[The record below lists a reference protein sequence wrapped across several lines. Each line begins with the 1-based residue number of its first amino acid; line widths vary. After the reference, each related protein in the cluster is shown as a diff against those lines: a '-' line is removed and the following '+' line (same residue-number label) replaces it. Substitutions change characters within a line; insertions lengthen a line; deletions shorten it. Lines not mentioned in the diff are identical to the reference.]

1 MADFKDKCTI
11 IGPTVAIRGKVKAD
25 EDLVIRGRI
34 DASISSTKLVHVDKD
49 GVVKANVEAESVLVS
64 GVVVGDITATARVEL
79 MGTARVVGD
88 IASPLMVINDGARLR
103 GKIDMPAVD
112 KAMEE
117 RYVEPPKMA
126 AQPKP
131 AAVAAAPAPAP
142 AALSAKPIEP
152 AAKGKEPIR
161 PLDSAIPKPITAEVG
176 TDKVGAPRVMGG
188 ARPPEPARK
197 PGTVQPVV
205 ASGMVDTARKPLPGV
220 DPKAADAKD
229 KDRDLDIDAIVDS
242 FGIEPEVEEIEM
254 GGDDQELLS
263 IYDVDGQS
271 AEPTQVGGNPI
282 SAKKN

>member
-49 GVVKANVEAESVLVS
+49 GVVKANVEAESVLIS

-117 RYVEPPKMA
+117 RYVEQPKVA
-126 AQPKP
+126 VQPKP
-131 AAVAAAPAPAP
+131 AAVAAAP
-142 AALSAKPIEP
+142 ALSAKPIEP
-152 AAKGKEPIR
+152 AAKGKEPMK
-161 PLDSAIPKPITAEVG
+161 PPDTAIPRAITSEVG
-176 TDKVGAPRVMGG
+176 TDKVGAPRVLGG
-188 ARPPEPARK
+188 GKPEPARK
-197 PGTVQPVV
+197 PGNVQPVV
-205 ASGMVDTARKPLPGV
+205 ASGMTDSGRKPLPGL
-220 DPKAADAKD
+220 DAKAADKD
-229 KDRDLDIDAIVDS
+229 KDQRDLDIDAIVDS

-254 GGDDQELLS
+254 GGDDEMLS

-271 AEPTQVGGNPI
+271 QEPTQVGGSPI

>member
-11 IGPTVAIRGKVKAD
+11 IGPTVAIRGKVKAG

-49 GVVKANVEAESVLVS
+49 GVVKANVEADSVLVS
-64 GVVVGDITATARVEL
+64 GVVVGDITATTRVEL

-117 RYVEPPKMA
+117 RFVEQPKA
-126 AQPKP
+126 VVQPKP
-131 AAVAAAPAPAP
+131 AQVAAPPPALA
-142 AALSAKPIEP
+142 AKPIEP
-152 AAKGKEPIR
+152 TRKDPTKPA
-161 PLDSAIPKPITAEVG
+161 DSAIPKPITGERG
-176 TDKVGAPRVMGG
+176 TEPTAAKVTSVK
-188 ARPPEPARK
+188 PPDGARK
-197 PGTVQPVV
+197 PGNVQPVV
-205 ASGMVDTARKPLPGV
+205 ASGMTDGARKPLPGV
-220 DPKAADAKD
+220 DPKAAD

-254 GGDDQELLS
+254 GGDDDMLS
-263 IYDVDGQS
+263 IYDVDGQ
-271 AEPTQVGGNPI
+271 AQEPTQVGGSPI
-282 SAKKN
+282 VAKKN

>member
-11 IGPTVAIRGKVKAD
+11 IGPTVAIRGKVKAG

-49 GVVKANVEAESVLVS
+49 GVVKANVEADSVLVS
-64 GVVVGDITATARVEL
+64 GVVVGDITATTRVEL

-117 RYVEPPKMA
+117 RYVEQPKPVV
-126 AQPKP
+126 QPKP
-131 AAVAAAPAPAP
+131 AQVAAPPPGLA
-142 AALSAKPIEP
+142 AKPIEP
-152 AAKGKEPIR
+152 ARKPA
-161 PLDSAIPKPITAEVG
+161 DSAIPKPITSERG
-176 TDKVGAPRVMGG
+176 TEPTAAKVTTVKTPDTG
-188 ARPPEPARK
+188 RK
-197 PGTVQPVV
+197 PGNVQPVV
-205 ASGMVDTARKPLPGV
+205 ASGMTDGARKPLPGV
-220 DPKAADAKD
+220 DPKAAD

-254 GGDDQELLS
+254 GGDDDMLS
-263 IYDVDGQS
+263 IYDVDGQNQ
-271 AEPTQVGGNPI
+271 EPTQVGGGPI
-282 SAKKN
+282 VAKKN

>member
-1 MADFKDKCTI
+1 MAEFKDKCTI
-11 IGPTVAIRGKVKAD
+11 IGPTIAIRGKVRSD

-112 KAMEE
+112 RAMEE
-117 RYVEPPKMA
+117 KYVEPPKA
-126 AQPKP
+126 AAAPRP
-131 AAVAAAPAPAP
+131 AAVVAPP
-142 AALSAKPIEP
+142 AARPIEP
-152 AAKGKEPIR
+152 VAARGKEPVK
-161 PLDSAIPKPITAEVG
+161 PVEPAIPKAIVSERGTEPTA
-176 TDKVGAPRVMGG
+176 APKGMALKPVEGG
-188 ARPPEPARK
+188 RK
-197 PGTVQPVV
+197 PGTVEPVR
-205 ASGMVDTARKPLPGV
+205 AGGTGDGARKPLPGV
-220 DPKAADAKD
+220 DARPADKEKD
-229 KDRDLDIDAIVDS
+229 GDLDIDAIVDS

-254 GGDDQELLS
+254 GDDQEVLS
-263 IYDVDGQS
+263 IYDVDGQNQ
-271 AEPTQVGGNPI
+271 EPTQVGGNPI

>member
-49 GVVKANVEAESVLVS
+49 GVVKANVEAESVLIS
-64 GVVVGDITATARVEL
+64 GVVVGDITASVRVEL

-117 RYVEPPKMA
+117 RYVEQPRAA
-126 AQPKP
+126 AQPRP
-131 AAVAAAPAPAP
+131 AQVAAAPAPAM
-142 AALSAKPIEP
+142 AAKPLDPVP
-152 AAKGKEPIR
+152 ARGKDAKPV
-161 PLDSAIPKPITAEVG
+161 DTAIPKPIGVEPG
-176 TDKVGAPRVMGG
+176 TDKVGAPRVLGG
-188 ARPPEPARK
+188 MKPAEVVRK
-197 PGTVQPVV
+197 PGSVQPVV
-205 ASGMVDTARKPLPGV
+205 ASGMTDGARKPLPGV
-220 DPKAADAKD
+220 DAKAAEREKD
-229 KDRDLDIDAIVDS
+229 NLDIDAIVDS

-263 IYDVDGQS
+263 IYDVDGQNQ
-271 AEPTQVGGNPI
+271 EPTQVGGNPI
-282 SAKKN
+282 VAKKN

>member
-49 GVVKANVEAESVLVS
+49 GVVKANVEAESVLIS

-88 IASPLMVINDGARLR
+88 IASPLLVINDGARLR

-117 RYVEPPKMA
+117 RYVEQPKA
-126 AQPKP
+126 AVQPKP
-131 AAVAAAPAPAP
+131 AAVAAAPPAL
-142 AALSAKPIEP
+142 AAKPIEP
-152 AAKGKEPIR
+152 AARGREPVK
-161 PLDSAIPKPITAEVG
+161 PADSAIPKAIPNEMG
-176 TDKVGAPRVMGG
+176 TDKVGAPRVLGK
-188 ARPPEPARK
+188 AEPPRK

-205 ASGMVDTARKPLPGV
+205 SSGAADSARKPLPGV
-220 DPKAADAKD
+220 DPKAADKD
-229 KDRDLDIDAIVDS
+229 NRDLDIDAIVDS

-254 GGDDQELLS
+254 GGDDDMLS

-271 AEPTQVGGNPI
+271 QEPTQVGGGPI

>member
-49 GVVKANVEAESVLVS
+49 GVVKANVEAESVLIS

-88 IASPLMVINDGARLR
+88 IASPLLVINDGARLR

-117 RYVEPPKMA
+117 RYVEQPKA
-126 AQPKP
+126 AVQAKP
-131 AAVAAAPAPAP
+131 AAVAAAPH
-142 AALSAKPIEP
+142 ALAAKPIEP
-152 AAKGKEPIR
+152 AAKGKEPIK
-161 PLDSAIPKPITAEVG
+161 PADSAIPKPIMNELG
-176 TDKVGAPRVMGG
+176 TDKVGAPRVLGK
-188 ARPPEPARK
+188 AETPRK
-197 PGTVQPVV
+197 PGTIQPVV
-205 ASGMVDTARKPLPGV
+205 ASGAADSARKPLPGV
-220 DPKAADAKD
+220 DPKAADKD
-229 KDRDLDIDAIVDS
+229 RDRDLDIDAIVDS

-254 GGDDQELLS
+254 GGDDDMLS
-263 IYDVDGQS
+263 IYDVDGAQS
-271 AEPTQVGGNPI
+271 QEPTQVGGGPL

>member
-11 IGPTVAIRGKVKAD
+11 IGPTIAIRGKVRSD

-64 GVVVGDITATARVEL
+64 GVVVGDITAASRVEL

-117 RYVEPPKMA
+117 KYVEPPKVA
-126 AQPKP
+126 AAPKP
-131 AAVAAAPAPAP
+131 AAVVAPP
-142 AALSAKPIEP
+142 AARP
-152 AAKGKEPIR
+152 KEPVK
-161 PLDSAIPKPITAEVG
+161 PVEPAIPKAIVSERGTEPTA
-176 TDKVGAPRVMGG
+176 APKGMAVKPSDGG
-188 ARPPEPARK
+188 RK
-197 PGTVQPVV
+197 PGTVEPVRATG
-205 ASGMVDTARKPLPGV
+205 ASDGARKPLPGI
-220 DPKAADAKD
+220 DARAADKD
-229 KDRDLDIDAIVDS
+229 KDLDIDAIVDS

-254 GGDDQELLS
+254 GDDQEVLS
-263 IYDVDGQS
+263 IYDVDGQAQS
-271 AEPTQVGGNPI
+271 SNDPPTLVGNNPL